1 MKENG
6 KERERIF
13 SPKNAPVIETG
24 KDEDNTM
31 SVDLLA
37 MIEGKMSSFSKGQ
50 KLIARYIIEH
60 YDKAA
65 FMTASKL
72 GQTVGVSESTV
83 VRFCVRGRFRRLSPV
98 AAQYPGDDP
107 QQIDGGAADGGH

>member
-1 MKENG
+1 MCI
-6 KERERIF
+6 RDR
-13 SPKNAPVIETG
+13 IETG

-72 GQTVGVSESTV
+72 GQDVYKRQLELDESHRTLFFYV
-83 VRFCVRGRFRRLSPV
+83 WLAEKDAV
-98 AAQYPGDDP
+98 
-107 QQIDGGAADGGH
+107 